1 MAKLTESYLRKI
13 IKEELNK
20 AIKESDGY
28 GIFKQEPPTGTTQLS
43 NDEIAVL
50 VIIGELMS
58 SGSDITQSA
67 IQRHY
72 RTVAG
77 RSNQRHYR
85 TVAGR
90 SNGTVDSKKFQ
101 QSLMSLVNKKFVE
114 RDEFGFSTTAEGDN
128 EIRNIGNHPVTKF
141 LYR

>member
-77 RSNQRHYR
+77 RSN
-85 TVAGR
+85 
-90 SNGTVDSKKFQ
+90 GTVDSKKFQ